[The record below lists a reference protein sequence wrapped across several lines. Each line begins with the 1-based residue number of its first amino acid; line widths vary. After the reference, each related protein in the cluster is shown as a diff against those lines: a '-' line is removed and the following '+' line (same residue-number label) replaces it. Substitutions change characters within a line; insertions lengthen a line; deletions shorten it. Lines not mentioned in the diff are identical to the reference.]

1 MLSGLPLVVL
11 RPPGAGDNDVLDLLG
26 SREVAGEWNWFDDP
40 ARDLFSAGA
49 LGGGA
54 LLVLDGGATVI
65 GVVSYIQVP
74 YGPNVASLAWR
85 IGATILPGRRG
96 RGYGAAAQ
104 RALAEQLLDT
114 SAANRVEADTD
125 TSNVPEQRALEKAG
139 FSREGIVRGA
149 QWRRGAWHD
158 RVLYGILRADL

>member
-96 RGYGAAAQ
+96 RGYGAAGP
-104 RALAEQLLDT
+104 R
-114 SAANRVEADTD
+114 
-125 TSNVPEQRALEKAG
+125 G
-139 FSREGIVRGA
+139 RGA
-149 QWRRGAWHD
+149 ERPATPG
-158 RVLYGILRADL
+158 